1 MNQNQRKFLLEA
13 IDKQFRAEMERLKER
28 KPKAPSLNNY
38 LIAAVLDGS
47 FEMKDAETLRS
58 ALRERVRD
66 LGKDDTL
73 TKTNSD
79 RWSRY
84 GHSLDG
90 EQTEMVYV
98 PALLLFKE
106 PPGYTEARAKYEVA
120 RAAWEQEMSSL
131 DAAHRAMQLKVQIGS
146 DKALSVLVD
155 QADKLCS
162 MSLTASSSLLLA
174 APKD

>member
-47 FEMKDAETLRS
+47 FEMKDAETMRS

-73 TKTNSD
+73 TKTNGD
-79 RWSRY
+79 RWSRRS
-84 GHSLDG
+84 SLDG
-90 EQTEMVYV
+90 EEAEMVYI
-98 PALLLFKE
+98 PALLMFEE
-106 PPGYTEARAKYEVA
+106 PPGYTEARAKYEAA